1 MRAVFLKTMKKYET
15 YKKPWDT
22 ELIKPNLLLMNVL
35 Q

>member
-1 MRAVFLKTMKKYET
+1 MRVVFLKAMKKYET
-15 YKKPWDT
+15 YKKLWGT